1 MKKFLIPILS
11 LLFAATG
18 AMAQDVAE
26 QASSKETFYIMRDGA
41 QDPAGY
47 DGFYDWTSASMVAS
61 IKEFGTQASE
71 LKGMKAVG
79 LRFAVAA
86 SLGEN
91 ASVMCNVYK
100 TLSDKNPVRLS
111 GELTDKNYNVS
122 IMAGSNTQ
130 IYWNEVKFSEPY
142 TFTGEEGLILY
153 GYRYTQEIGENAENA
168 KPVVFGKS
176 TDTDYN
182 NMFLVNGQ
190 PSADKEA
197 GLYAV
202 SNKKSPYVPSI
213 LLIVEKD
220 GETSVIGING
230 ADQPVA
236 QQYFS
241 VDGKKLS
248 APQKGLNIVKM
259 SDGSTRKVLINK

>member
-1 MKKFLIPILS
+1 MKKILLPILS

-26 QASSKETFYIMRDGA
+26 QASSKETLYIMHDGA
-41 QDPAGY
+41 NDPVGY
-47 DGFYDWTSASMVAS
+47 DGFYDWQSANMVAS
-61 IKEFGTQASE
+61 VKDFGTQASE

-79 LRFAVAA
+79 LRFVVAA

-91 ASVMCNVYK
+91 ASVICNVYK
-100 TLSDKNPVRLS
+100 SWSDSNPVRLS
-111 GELTDKNYNVS
+111 GELTDKNYNAS
-122 IMAGSNTQ
+122 IMAGGNSQ

-142 TFTGEEGLILY
+142 TFTGNEGLALY

-182 NMFLVNGQ
+182 NMFMVSGQ
-190 PSADKEA
+190 PSTDKEA
-197 GLYAV
+197 GLYSV
-202 SNKKSPYVPSI
+202 SNKSNPYTPCI

-241 VDGKKLS
+241 LDGKKLS

-259 SDGSTRKVLINK
+259 SDGTTHKVIVNK